1 MGLTLK
7 RDLRTGSAIWKA
19 YRHPRVQMAALR
31 RATRAEV
38 VVIGAGITG
47 ALISHALTEVGVR
60 PLILDRRD
68 GARLGSTAASTALL
82 QFELDTPLVKLSMML
97 GRSSA
102 EKVWKCSH
110 AAVNELRTQTKRLG
124 ISAHLETR
132 PSLYLAG
139 NVLDAAGLRREVRAR
154 QRLGLP
160 SELVERKM
168 LRRHFDIDRSA
179 AILSHGNAEADP
191 IALATGFMQRA
202 LRRGARLY
210 GPHEVTD
217 LHSTRRGVTVCT
229 RGGPE
234 VHARHV
240 VICTGYEFPR
250 IVPMQ
255 DNRIM
260 STWAIATRPQ
270 LHGVWPER
278 ALIWEASTPY
288 LYVRSTHDD
297 RVICGGEDE
306 EFADSR
312 QRNARTASKISRL
325 EQKLGRLFPKVD
337 ARAAYTWS
345 GCFGTS
351 AMGSPTIGEIP
362 GYPHCYAALG
372 YGGNGITFS
381 MLAASLL
388 SAAIR
393 GKRDPNAH
401 LFEFK

>member
-1 MGLTLK
+1 MGLTHK
-7 RDLRTGSAIWKA
+7 RDLRTGSAVWKA
-19 YRHPRVQMAALR
+19 YRHAHIPMAALKH
-31 RATRAEV
+31 ATRAEV

-47 ALISHALTEVGVR
+47 ALISQALTEVGIR

-68 GARLGSTAASTALL
+68 GALLGSTAASTALL
-82 QFELDTPLVKLSMML
+82 QFELDTPLIKLGTVL
-97 GRSSA
+97 GRSA
-102 EKVWKCSH
+102 AAQVWKCSH
-110 AAVNELRTQTKRLG
+110 AAVNDLRTQANRLG
-124 ISAHLETR
+124 IAAHLKTR

-139 NVLDAAGLRREVRAR
+139 NVLDAAGLRREARAR
-154 QRLGLP
+154 QQLGLP
-160 SELVERKM
+160 SELLERKM

-179 AILSHGNAEADP
+179 AILSHGNVEADP
-191 IALATGFMQRA
+191 IALATGFLQRA
-202 LRRGARLY
+202 LRRGARFY

-217 LHSTRRGVTVCT
+217 LHSTRRGVTVFT

-240 VICTGYEFPR
+240 VMCTGYEFPR
-250 IVPMQ
+250 IVPTHG
-255 DNRIM
+255 NRIM

-270 LHGVWPER
+270 IHGVWPER

-288 LYVRSTHDD
+288 LYLRSTFDN

-306 EFADSR
+306 EFSEAH
-312 QRNARTASKISRL
+312 QRDARIANKVSRL
-325 EQKLGRLFPKVD
+325 EQKLSRLFPKVD
-337 ARAAYTWS
+337 AHATNAWT

-351 AMGSPTIGEIP
+351 ATGSPTIGEIP

-388 SAAIR
+388 TAAIR